1 MKCLNQS
8 QHTCVIKIQIG
19 WVISCESTV
28 FVYTAIQFITTC
40 RFRFST
46 TNSKPNHKNNNAKHA
61 FSSHVFKP
69 VHIFIQAI
77 HKSSLFFRIIY
88 KIISKWILFC
98 CILLE
103 TI

>member
-28 FVYTAIQFITTC
+28 LVYTAIQFIKTC

-46 TNSKPNHKNNNAKHA
+46 TNSKPNHKIIMQNMHLVMFLNQ
-61 FSSHVFKP
+61 
-69 VHIFIQAI
+69 HIF
-77 HKSSLFFRIIY
+77 LFKQY
-88 KIISKWILFC
+88 ISQVYF
-98 CILLE
+98 LE
-103 TI
+103 